1 MINLIIKADK
11 ILDKNL
17 LFKTFFPGWTLAL
30 HWYFFFLSVKTS
42 SVAIALITY
51 STFPIFV
58 MLIKRILYQTAYSK
72 LAFLSILLVITGIV
86 ILVSK
91 SGIEKATLEGV
102 TTGVFSGFLF
112 AILAVINEKLVQIYN
127 SMLITFYENLQA
139 FILSLIFGFLLFYSG
154 GNFSL
159 SLSLPDILLIIFL
172 GVFCTAVAHAL
183 FVFSMKKVDS
193 AIASIIACMEP
204 VYGIAFSIV
213 LIGKMLTWNEIAGGI
228 IIISAVVMAVKS
240 INSKPT

>member
-1 MINLIIKADK
+1 
-11 ILDKNL
+11 
-17 LFKTFFPGWTLAL
+17 
-30 HWYFFFLSVKTS
+30 
-42 SVAIALITY
+42 
-51 STFPIFV
+51 
-58 MLIKRILYQTAYSK
+58 MLIKRILYQTAYSR

-139 FILSLIFGFLLFYSG
+139 FILSLIFGFLLLFYSG